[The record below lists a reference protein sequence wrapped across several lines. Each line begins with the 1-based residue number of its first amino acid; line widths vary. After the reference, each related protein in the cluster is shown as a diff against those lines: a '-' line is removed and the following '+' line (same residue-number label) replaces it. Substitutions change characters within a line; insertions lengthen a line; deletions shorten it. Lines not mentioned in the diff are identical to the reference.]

1 MKHTVPLLTALL
13 PAPLAAITAP
23 AAPPITLDSLS
34 RHSGDIY
41 DKSKSREK
49 MEILKNEDLNKDS
62 QDIQDRAVLASFLFS
77 ILLILSILVLSLFLP
92 LEYTS
97 PNSGDIGLI
106 PPRPRWTFQ
115 CRA

>member
-1 MKHTVPLLTALL
+1 
-13 PAPLAAITAP
+13 
-23 AAPPITLDSLS
+23 
-34 RHSGDIY
+34 
-41 DKSKSREK
+41 
-49 MEILKNEDLNKDS
+49 
-62 QDIQDRAVLASFLFS
+62 
-77 ILLILSILVLSLFLP
+77 LSILVLSLFLP